1 MLAQEGLE
9 YPRNCSIRRISKG
22 HLHSSFFTHK
32 AGEFSDCSWFFFSLG
47 GEILDAEMSED
58 ADHNLTPALDSI
70 SYRIQNRTGSE
81 NSLLDDDDDDYFL
94 NSGDLA
100 GIPVVGSDN
109 EDDQNFTAKDTLS
122 SVIHDEDHLEE
133 GKRVTE
139 HELDSEKEIQIQ
151 NAIQKDLTS
160 PFEQGP
166 VFKSIRKDF
175 SITRD
180 NGKETFS
187 AKDKN
192 REGHFQER
200 EKRLEKIPKDMDSRL
215 KSSFLDKAGN
225 C

>member
-1 MLAQEGLE
+1 
-9 YPRNCSIRRISKG
+9 
-22 HLHSSFFTHK
+22 
-32 AGEFSDCSWFFFSLG
+32 
-47 GEILDAEMSED
+47 MSED
-58 ADHNLTPALDSI
+58 TGHNLAPALDSI
-70 SYRIQNRTGSE
+70 SYGIQNRTGSE
-81 NSLLDDDDDDYFL
+81 NSLLVDDDDYFL

-109 EDDQNFTAKDTLS
+109 EDDQHFPPKDTLS
-122 SVIHDEDHLEE
+122 SAIHDEDHLEE

-151 NAIQKDLTS
+151 NAIQKDLSS

-175 SITRD
+175 SVPRD

-187 AKDKN
+187 AKDKS
-192 REGHFQER
+192 REGHIQER

-225 C
+225 CCHRRPGYPAKRKKELDKLAIGLVIKKSSCEENTGSVCREAFYKEP

>member
-1 MLAQEGLE
+1 MG
-9 YPRNCSIRRISKG
+9 
-22 HLHSSFFTHK
+22 
-32 AGEFSDCSWFFFSLG
+32 FFSLG

-58 ADHNLTPALDSI
+58 TDNNLTPALDSI
-70 SYRIQNRTGSE
+70 SYGIQNRAGSE
-81 NSLLDDDDDDYFL
+81 NSLLDDDDDDDDFFL

-109 EDDQNFTAKDTLS
+109 EDDQNFTPKDTLS
-122 SVIHDEDHLEE
+122 SAISDEDHLEE
-133 GKRVTE
+133 GKRVTD
-139 HELDSEKEIQIQ
+139 HDLDSEKEIQVQ

-166 VFKSIRKDF
+166 VFKSTRKDF

-192 REGHFQER
+192 REGQFQDH
-200 EKRLEKIPKDMDSRL
+200 EKRLEKIPKDTDSRL

>member
-1 MLAQEGLE
+1 
-9 YPRNCSIRRISKG
+9 
-22 HLHSSFFTHK
+22 
-32 AGEFSDCSWFFFSLG
+32 
-47 GEILDAEMSED
+47 MSED
-58 ADHNLTPALDSI
+58 TVHNLPTALDSV
-70 SYRIQNRTGSE
+70 SYEIQNRAGSE
-81 NSLLDDDDDDYFL
+81 NSLLDDDDDDDYFL

-100 GIPVVGSDN
+100 SIPVVGSDN
-109 EDDQNFTAKDTLS
+109 EDDQNFTPKDTLPS
-122 SVIHDEDHLEE
+122 EDHLEE
-133 GKRVTE
+133 GKRITE
-139 HELDSEKEIQIQ
+139 HELDSEKDIQIE

-187 AKDKN
+187 TKDKN
-192 REGHFQER
+192 REGNLQEH
-200 EKRLEKIPKDMDSRL
+200 EKRLEKIPKDTDSIL